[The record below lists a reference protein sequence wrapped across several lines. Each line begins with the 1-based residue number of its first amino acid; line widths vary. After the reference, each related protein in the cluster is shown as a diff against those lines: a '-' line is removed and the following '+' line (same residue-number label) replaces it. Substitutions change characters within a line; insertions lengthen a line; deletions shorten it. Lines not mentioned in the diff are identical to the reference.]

1 MTYRLHYWPGIQGRG
16 EFVRLAFEATETNYV
31 DVARLP
37 EAEGG
42 GAKGL
47 VEFMKRAS
55 LPVFAPPILEADGE
69 VVFQTAAIL
78 EFLGPRLGLVSEPG
92 AERRRTQQLMLTI
105 MDVAHEA
112 HDTHHPIAVSLYY
125 EDQLPEAKRRA
136 SDFVTARMP
145 KFLRFFERVLTEQGG
160 SWLVPGALSYADLAL
175 FQLTSGLEYAFP
187 RGFAALAPRLPR
199 LLAHRARVAAV
210 PGIARYLASPRRVPF
225 NEHGLFRHYG
235 ELDAG

>member
-1 MTYRLHYWPGIQGRG
+1 MTYRFHYWPDIQGRG

-37 EAEGG
+37 ETEGG
-42 GAKGL
+42 GANGL

-55 LPVFAPPILEADGE
+55 LPVFAPPIPELDGE

-78 EFLGPRLGLVSEPG
+78 EFLGSRIGLVSE
-92 AERRRTQQLMLTI
+92 AALARRRTHQLMLTI

-112 HDTHHPIAVSLYY
+112 HDTHHPVAVSLYY

-136 SDFVTARMP
+136 NDFVTARMP
-145 KFLRFFERVLTEQGG
+145 KFLRFFERILTEQGG
-160 SWLVPGALSYADLAL
+160 NWLIPGALSYADLGL
-175 FQLTSGLEYAFP
+175 FQLTSGLGYAFP
-187 RGFAALAPRLPR
+187 HAFAALGPRLPKT
-199 LLAHRARVAAV
+199 LAHQARVAALPAV
-210 PGIARYLASPRRVPF
+210 AQYLSSPRRVPF
-225 NEHGLFRHYG
+225 NEHGLFRHYR